1 MTIMADRAEMVLRS
15 THRHRLLTRSQC
27 LRWLGSH
34 FRVALDQTD
43 HRTDYQ
49 VHPPLPFPPLP
60 SVFAPAC
67 ASSPAKQEY
76 AIRCK
81 FAALTP

>member
-49 VHPPLPFPPLP
+49 VRPPLPPPSSQVCLHP
-60 SVFAPAC
+60 RAPARLRRR
-67 ASSPAKQEY
+67 SSQ
-76 AIRCK
+76 
-81 FAALTP
+81 FAANSRA

>member
-15 THRHRLLTRSQC
+15 THRHNLLTRSQC

-34 FRVALDQTD
+34 FRVVLEATD

-49 VHPPLPFPPLP
+49 VCPPPSPPTQCVRTRVRLLA
-60 SVFAPAC
+60 SASAP
-67 ASSPAKQEY
+67 QIT
-76 AIRCK
+76 IRGK
-81 FAALTP
+81 FAVPTP